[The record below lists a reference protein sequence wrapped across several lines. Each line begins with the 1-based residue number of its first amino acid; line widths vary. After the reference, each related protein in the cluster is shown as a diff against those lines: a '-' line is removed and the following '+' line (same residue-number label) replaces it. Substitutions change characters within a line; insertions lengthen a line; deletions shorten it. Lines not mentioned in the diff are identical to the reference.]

1 MSRQPLSAS
10 FFDLDWTNGWNTYAN
25 AGLYFLEQGL
35 NIQSPEPDIRLVDVP
50 GRDAPLDLTEALLA
64 GYVHYKT
71 RTITLQLA
79 AVQQT
84 GKPEIDFEA
93 LFSAVRARLHGRRLR
108 CVLSSDPD
116 HSYEGRWKVEC
127 RQLSRRKATITI
139 TGTCDPYK
147 VNMSTGEK
155 RL

>member
-10 FFDLDWTNGWNTYAN
+10 FFELDWTNGWNTYAN

-35 NIQSPEPDIRLVDVP
+35 SITSPEPDIRLVDVP

-71 RTITLQLA
+71 RTITLQLV
-79 AVQQT
+79 AVQRM
-84 GKPEIDFEA
+84 GKAEPGFEP
-93 LFSAVRARLHGRRLR
+93 LFSAVRTRLHGRRMR
-108 CVLSSDPD
+108 CVLSNDPD
-116 HSYEGRWKVEC
+116 YYYEGRWKVEC
-127 RQLSRRKATITI
+127 RQLSRSKATITI

-147 VNMSTGEK
+147 VNTNTGEK

>member
-1 MSRQPLSAS
+1 M
-10 FFDLDWTNGWNTYAN
+10 
-25 AGLYFLEQGL
+25 
-35 NIQSPEPDIRLVDVP
+35 
-50 GRDAPLDLTEALLA
+50 
-64 GYVHYKT
+64 HYKT

>member
-1 MSRQPLSAS
+1 MSTHHLSAS
-10 FFDLDWTNGWNTYAN
+10 FFGLDWTNGWNTYTN

-35 NIQSPEPDIRLVDVP
+35 KIESPEPDIQLVDVP

-71 RTITLQLA
+71 RTITLQLV

-84 GKPEIDFEA
+84 GQAEIRFEN
-93 LFSAVRARLHGRRLR
+93 LFSALRTRLHGRRLR
-108 CVLSSDPD
+108 CVLGNDED
-116 HSYEGRWKVEC
+116 YYWEGRWKVEC
-127 RQLSRRKATITI
+127 EQLSRRKATITI
-139 TGTCDPYK
+139 TGACDPYK
-147 VNMSTGEK
+147 VSMTTGEK